1 MTSTARFKI
10 SLRITHPKVRS
21 DDITKRL
28 GLGPRASYSVG
39 DRKATPKGTELA
51 GVRAR
56 TFWSYQWPT
65 VEPFEDA
72 IANISNQL
80 LENRDFLLHLKKTG
94 GQLEY
99 FIGWFTKDSSGF
111 VLESGL
117 LGVLSDL
124 NINLAFDIYADD

>member
-10 SLRITHPKVRS
+10 SLRITHPKARS
-21 DDITKRL
+21 DDITERL
-28 GLGPRASYSVG
+28 GLVPRVSYSVG
-39 DRKATPKGTELA
+39 DRRTTPKGTELE
-51 GVRAR
+51 GFRAQ
-56 TFWSYQWPT
+56 TFWSYQWPA
-65 VEPFEDA
+65 VDPFEDA

-80 LENRDFLLHLKKTG
+80 LEKRDFLLHLSETG

>member
-10 SLRITHPKVRS
+10 SLRITHPKARS
-21 DDITKRL
+21 DDITERL
-28 GLGPRASYSVG
+28 GLVPRVSYSVG
-39 DRKATPKGTELA
+39 DRRTTPKGTELEGFWA
-51 GVRAR
+51 Q

-65 VEPFEDA
+65 VDPFEDA

-80 LENRDFLLHLKKTG
+80 LESRDFLLHLSETG
-94 GQLEY
+94 GHLEY
-99 FIGWFTKDSSGF
+99 FIGWFTKDTPGF